1 MAATTTT
8 SKHTAPAP
16 YKSATEST
24 PELSA
29 LLRVNKSEKA
39 FGTSVTSLVSRP
51 PGALFAR
58 ITGSTPTDTDTY
70 ATVQSGR
77 NTRIDL
83 NSDLVYVNHSCQP
96 SLVFDMARFEVR
108 VVEDHPLRVG
118 DDLTFFYPSSE
129 WKMAQPFDC
138 RCGAKKCLG
147 RIEGA
152 ATMEESVLRLYWLN
166 DHIEE
171 LLRERKRSSKLA

>member
-1 MAATTTT
+1 MAVTTTSLKPSATTTY
-8 SKHTAPAP
+8 KATA
-16 YKSATEST
+16 EST

-29 LLRVNKSEKA
+29 LLRVNKSEEA

-51 PGALFAR
+51 AGALFAR
-58 ITGSTPTDTDTY
+58 ITDSTPTDTDTY
-70 ATVQSGR
+70 ATVQNGR
-77 NTRIDL
+77 SSRIDL

-108 VVEDHPLRVG
+108 VVEDHPLSVG

-138 RCGAKKCLG
+138 RCGARKCLG

-152 ATMEESVLRLYWLN
+152 AMMDESVLRRYWLN

>member
-1 MAATTTT
+1 MAVTTSSLKPTVTTTY
-8 SKHTAPAP
+8 KHTG
-16 YKSATEST
+16 EST

-51 PGALFAR
+51 PGGLFAQ
-58 ITGSTPTDTDTY
+58 ITESTPTDTDTY

-77 NTRIDL
+77 NIRIDL

-108 VVEDHPLRVG
+108 VVEDQPLRAG

-129 WKMAQPFDC
+129 WKMVQPFDC
-138 RCGAKKCLG
+138 QCGARKCLG

-152 ATMEESVLRLYWLN
+152 ATVGENVLRQYWLN